1 MMADNRQ
8 LSATVFVKYTEYGSI
23 TGHAAMLIGAIN
35 SGDLHNYIDNQVD
48 FNPRR
53 PIQQGSLQQRIRQ
66 QKFWEDAFFSDEET
80 FQEFQETYHVY
91 YRLYG
96 LDVNAML
103 SARRAINHTNVHYNF
118 LIKNCA
124 TIIARI
130 LKAGGVERLLS
141 PFNRIFYGH
150 NLYWTPKDIAQLCD
164 KLKNVNMAT
173 KHKYENCPKKRN
185 NIRSVLAG
193 FR

>member
-1 MMADNRQ
+1 MADNRQ
-8 LSATVFVKYTEYGSI
+8 LSATVFVKYAEYGSI

-35 SGDLHNYIDNQVD
+35 SDDLHDYINNQVD
-48 FNPRR
+48 FNPKR
-53 PIQQGSLQQRIRQ
+53 PIQQGIRQ
-66 QKFWEDAFFSDEET
+66 QKFWEDAYFNYEGT
-80 FQEFQETYHVY
+80 FQEFQEAYHVY

-96 LDVNAML
+96 LDVDKML
-103 SARRAINHTNVHYNF
+103 NARRAINHTNVHYNF

-130 LKAGGVERLLS
+130 LKAGGVDQFLS
-141 PFNRIFYGH
+141 PFNKIFYGH

-164 KLKNVNMAT
+164 KLKNINMAT